1 MKHTGIRLAVALAA
15 LVVFAAACGDDSGD
29 PFSSTTDAES
39 STTNGGDVT
48 TTNGGEA
55 TTTAA
60 SETTT
65 TGGETTTTGAGPAG
79 DVEELLARFSETPL
93 RTTYLMG
100 ADSGGQEMTFSQDP
114 TQDPPVSAVLFE
126 GGRFITSGDTVIICS
141 GEGEGSQCFE
151 MPATEGVDMAT
162 TMLGPFATLAWSL
175 QSSADTPGYEVETEQ
190 VTIAGR
196 SGVCFTYRPDAITG
210 GETELVRQCI
220 DSELGFAL
228 LLELKETGADEVER
242 VMELVAAGDP
252 APDDFEPTGPVM
264 PLPEG

>member
-1 MKHTGIRLAVALAA
+1 MKHAGIRLAVALAA
-15 LVVFAAACGDDSGD
+15 LAVFAAACGDDSGD
-29 PFSSTTDAES
+29 PFSSTTDAGS
-39 STTNGGDVT
+39 STTSGGDVT
-48 TTNGGEA
+48 TTSGGEA
-55 TTTAA
+55 TTTTAG
-60 SETTT
+60 ETTT
-65 TGGETTTTGAGPAG
+65 TGGETTTTGSGVAG
-79 DVEELLARFSETPL
+79 DVDELLALYRETPI

-100 ADSGGQEMTFSQDP
+100 DDQEEMTFSQDP

-162 TMLGPFATLAWSL
+162 AMLGPFATLAWSL
-175 QSSADTPGYEVETEQ
+175 QSSADTPGYEVEAEQ

-210 GETELVRQCI
+210 GETEFVRQCI

-228 LLELKETGADEVER
+228 LLEVKETGADEVER

>member
-1 MKHTGIRLAVALAA
+1 MKQTRIRLAVALAA

-29 PFSSTTDAES
+29 PFSSTTDGES
-39 STTNGGDVT
+39 STTNGGDIT
-48 TTNGGEA
+48 TTGGGEA
-55 TTTAA
+55 TTTTDA
-60 SETTT
+60 ETTT
-65 TGGETTTTGAGPAG
+65 TGEETATTGAGPAG
-79 DVEELLARFSETPL
+79 DIEELLARFSETPL

-100 ADSGGQEMTFSQDP
+100 EDAGGQEITFSQDP

-126 GGRFITSGDTVIICS
+126 GGKYITAGDTVIVCS
-141 GEGEGSQCFE
+141 GEGDGSQCFE

-162 TMLGPFATLAWSL
+162 AMLGPFAALAWSL
-175 QSSADTPGYEVETEQ
+175 ESSADTPGYDVETEQ
-190 VTIAGR
+190 VTVAGR

-210 GETELVRQCI
+210 SETEFVRQCI

-228 LLELKETGADEVER
+228 LLEVKEVGADEVER